1 MSWEFERVAGPYGF
15 TEGPVWDG
23 EGVLFSDIPNS
34 RVMRYDAATGETA
47 VYREGTNAANGLKL
61 GPGGALYACEMS
73 GRRVA
78 RYTEAGTET
87 VVEEYEGGRYNSPND
102 LAFDSAGNLW
112 FTDPFYD
119 TGWLDAETHEFDLDH
134 RSVYRVDTDDPETLT
149 RMTHDTTNPNGL
161 LVSPDDGTLYVAQ
174 SDYEGDLELRAYPI
188 EDDGLGEYEVLHDF
202 SPHRGIDGMCFDEDG
217 NVVATAGY
225 EQGGPGPMVYV
236 FAPDGRVLE
245 THPVDVP
252 RPTNCAFGDD
262 DLRTLY
268 LTGSDGVLRRARTD
282 RRGLLGAP

>member
-34 RVMRYDAATGETA
+34 RVMRYDASTGEAA

-61 GPGGALYACEMS
+61 GPDGALYACEMS

-87 VVEEYEGGRYNSPND
+87 VVEEYEGGRFNSPND

-188 EDDGLGEYEVLHDF
+188 EGDTLGEYEVLHDF

-268 LTGSDGVLRRARTD
+268 LTGSDGFLRRARTD

>member
-34 RVMRYDAATGETA
+34 RVMRYDASTGEAA

-61 GPGGALYACEMS
+61 GPDGALYACEMS

-87 VVEEYEGGRYNSPND
+87 VVEEYEGGRFNSPND

-268 LTGSDGVLRRARTD
+268 LTGSDGFLRRARTD